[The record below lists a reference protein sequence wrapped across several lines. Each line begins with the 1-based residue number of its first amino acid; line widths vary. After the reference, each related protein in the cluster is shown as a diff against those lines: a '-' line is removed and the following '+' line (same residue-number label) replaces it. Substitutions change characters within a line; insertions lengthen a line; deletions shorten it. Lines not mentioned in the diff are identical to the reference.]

1 MTLTQFFN
9 FSVMRMMLTAATG
22 ATEIPSGSGLA
33 EDIFELF
40 KSIMDWMVDF
50 FGVFVG
56 LFWTS
61 TSGLTVLGVLA
72 VIALGISIFFLIFAV
87 VINFFHLRG
96 R

>member
-1 MTLTQFFN
+1 MTLFQSFI
-9 FSVMRMMLTAATG
+9 FSMPMTLTAAT
-22 ATEIPSGSGLA
+22 EMSSGSGLA

-40 KSIMDWMVDF
+40 QSIIEWMVNF

-61 TSGLTVLGVLA
+61 AGGLTVLGVLA

-87 VINFFHLRG
+87 VTNFFKFRG

>member
-50 FGVFVG
+50 FGHQP
-56 LFWTS
+56 
-61 TSGLTVLGVLA
+61 A
-72 VIALGISIFFLIFAV
+72 V
-87 VINFFHLRG
+87 
-96 R
+96 